1 MDQTTDAMTH
11 NDDRPALRV
20 LQLTDPHLMADP
32 DGELLGVNTRASLD
46 AVVAAVKQSGF
57 SPDLILATGDLAQ
70 DGTVAAYQAFAERL
84 AEFDCPAIWMAG
96 NHDHQTNLNHV
107 IAGTDCNRRHLVAGG
122 WQFVALNSAVPG
134 HVHGELAEE
143 ELAFLESALAS
154 EPHLPALVTL
164 HHHPVDIGCDWMA
177 NIGLRNRDAFW
188 QVIDRWPQVRTVL
201 WGHVHQELDQVR
213 KGVRLLATPS
223 TCIQFAE
230 NARKFTVAD
239 KPPGYRWFTLHP
251 EGEFDTGVV
260 RAVEFSYQLDMEST
274 GY

>member
-1 MDQTTDAMTH
+1 MTH
-11 NDDRPALRV
+11 DHDHDHDRQALQV

-70 DGTVAAYQAFAERL
+70 DGTEAAYRAFAERL
-84 AEFDCPAIWMAG
+84 QAFDCPAIWMAG
-96 NHDHQTNLNHV
+96 NHDHQTNLNRAM
-107 IAGTDCNRRHLVAGG
+107 AGTDSNRRHFVAGG

-134 HVHGELAEE
+134 QVHGELAEE

-154 EPHLPALVTL
+154 EPELPALVTL
-164 HHHPVDIGCDWMA
+164 HHHPVDIGCDWMES
-177 NIGLRNRDAFW
+177 IGLRNRDAFW
-188 QVIDRWPQVRTVL
+188 QVIDRHPQVRIVL
-201 WGHVHQELDQVR
+201 WGHIHQELDQTR

-230 NARKFTVAD
+230 NARKFAVAD
-239 KPPGYRWFTLHP
+239 MPPGYRWFSLRP
-251 EGEFDTGVV
+251 DGGFDTGVV